1 MRLRQF
7 QCQMP
12 VKNIQMVL
20 FTVTSVQKNAA
31 SPVCPP
37 ELVLLSLTLPDAIQC
52 TFLEPTKHA
61 ELNTEFTARLHRCVA
76 KFCRFCLKNRYDLDF
91 AHLVAAVCAALPQQ
105 GHIDSAGYIY
115 KYVVS
120 LFHCSSHILVQV
132 SQVLRHLQLS
142 PMPQVKGS
150 STNGVY
156 SLSLPVSPP
165 LMSLFQQCWHHPQTP
180 ASASS
185 KTPKAQVQV
194 YPQIPQEAPPKTPPC
209 RQMVPYSCKAF
220 SRGCGNSSLYPRVS
234 CPLRRPLRSFPLESQ
249 PRRTGRD
256 WRCTLSK
263 PRRSRPN
270 G

>member
-12 VKNIQMVL
+12 VKNIQTVL

-115 KYVVS
+115 KYVVFFFTPL
-120 LFHCSSHILVQV
+120 LFSPPCPGVPSAATFAIVPAAASQRVFNQWGILSFSSC
-132 SQVLRHLQLS
+132 LS
-142 PMPQVKGS
+142 P
-150 STNGVY
+150 
-156 SLSLPVSPP
+156 
-165 LMSLFQQCWHHPQTP
+165 H
-180 ASASS
+180 
-185 KTPKAQVQV
+185 
-194 YPQIPQEAPPKTPPC
+194 
-209 RQMVPYSCKAF
+209 
-220 SRGCGNSSLYPRVS
+220 
-234 CPLRRPLRSFPLESQ
+234 
-249 PRRTGRD
+249 
-256 WRCTLSK
+256 
-263 PRRSRPN
+263 
-270 G
+270 